1 MEAWGAIRWDF
12 GATEQLG
19 TQAPDPTAIPLS
31 LRSLNPRRKR
41 SQARETE
48 AQGGLV
54 CGAGLHVYCGSPAG
68 TPARRGHLRVI
79 GPWAH

>member
-1 MEAWGAIRWDF
+1 MKAFMEAWGAVRWDF

-31 LRSLNPRRKR
+31 EPSDPWRKP
-41 SQARETE
+41 SQARKTK

-54 CGAGLHVYCGSPAG
+54 CGAGLH
-68 TPARRGHLRVI
+68 GHLRVLDTL
-79 GPWAH
+79 